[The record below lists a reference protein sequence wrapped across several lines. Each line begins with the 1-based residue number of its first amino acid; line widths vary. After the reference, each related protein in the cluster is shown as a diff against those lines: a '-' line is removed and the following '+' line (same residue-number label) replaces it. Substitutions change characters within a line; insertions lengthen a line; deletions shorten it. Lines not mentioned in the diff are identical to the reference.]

1 MKENVETLIVG
12 GGIAGLACALSL
24 QKKGKEFL
32 LIEKADRFGGRIK
45 TDKVKEFQFDHG
57 FQVLNPGYRQ
67 AKSLLN
73 LKDLKLNYFDA
84 GFAIRDENKLR
95 TIRDPFRHPE
105 KIFTTI
111 FNLPGTISQKYSFI
125 KYLTKIL
132 LSTQA
137 ARQKFPD
144 VTAKVA
150 LVEAGIDE
158 EFLMKVIRP
167 FLNGVFLESE
177 LQTSR
182 IFLDEVLVSFFSGTP
197 ALPERGMEAIV
208 EQLAAPL
215 APSQFRLNESA
226 RKVEPGKVTTD
237 AGEIQAKNIV
247 LATDVQVATQLL
259 NLPNQKVHKV
269 KTWYLI
275 ANQDKS
281 EILSGQKLLLTDANP
296 QAPLVNSVV
305 ISNVAPSYAP
315 PNTALISA
323 SAIEQNTRLNHQELL
338 NYLSSLYQLSTKK
351 WQIVADYEILNA
363 LPAMY
368 FPFNPNK
375 EIQVAV
381 GLFAIGDHRNFSSI
395 QGALA
400 SGVQAAKEIIKLG

>member
-12 GGIAGLACALSL
+12 GGIAGLACALGL

-45 TDKVKEFQFDHG
+45 TDRVKEFQFDHG

-323 SAIEQNTRLNHQELL
+323 SAIEQNTRLNHQELTEV
-338 NYLSSLYQLSTKK
+338 SFFPLSTIHKK
-351 WQIVADYEILNA
+351 MANGADYEILNA

-368 FPFNPNK
+368 FPLIPIKK
-375 EIQVAV
+375 EIQV
-381 GLFAIGDHRNFSSI
+381 
-395 QGALA
+395 
-400 SGVQAAKEIIKLG
+400 